1 MSGSEVSPSRLTLE
15 LQVQDADL
23 DELEHVNNATYLRYA
38 EEAARAH
45 SAARGFP
52 LAAYVALG
60 ALTVVRR
67 HEIRYRRPALP
78 GDTLAV
84 TTELRRLDGRRAV
97 RHTDIRRA
105 ADGTLL
111 AEADTEWVWVDAERG
126 RPVGVPEGVQ
136 AAFAVADA
144 G

>member
-1 MSGSEVSPSRLTLE
+1 MTGTSPRRMSIE

-23 DELEHVNNATYLRYA
+23 DELGHVNNAHYLRYA

-45 SAARGFP
+45 SAARGLP
-52 LAAYVALG
+52 LDAYQALG
-60 ALTVVRR
+60 ALPVVRK
-67 HEIRYRRPALP
+67 HTIRYRRPALP
-78 GDTLAV
+78 GDRLEV
-84 TTELRRLDGRRAV
+84 TTEVRRIDRRRAV

-105 ADGTLL
+105 GDGALL

-126 RPVGVPEGVQ
+126 RPVPVPEAVRS
-136 AAFAVADA
+136 AFEAQPPE